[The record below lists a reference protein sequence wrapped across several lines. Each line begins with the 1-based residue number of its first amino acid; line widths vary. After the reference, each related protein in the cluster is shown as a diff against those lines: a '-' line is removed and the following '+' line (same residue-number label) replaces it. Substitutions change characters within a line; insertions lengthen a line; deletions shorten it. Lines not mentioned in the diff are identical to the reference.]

1 MTMKRHN
8 IITMKSRHILLVLA
22 MLLLCGAGQMNA
34 RTYSGSQKIFVS
46 IPDAWKTD
54 NPKFYVY
61 VWQSWD
67 SGSAWISLTQA
78 FGDLYVGT
86 VPDGYW
92 DRCLIARQ
100 NPAYTEPGWEDDKKW
115 GQSKDLVINEDYN
128 NYIHSFDYNTS
139 PTWGYINP
147 NYYHDG
153 SETIY
158 INLTP
163 SNWPGFN
170 NDFDVSSYVFVYY
183 DLPNPKRST
192 WVRASMLKNNLLQ
205 VNVPQGLWENLIVT
219 RQYSTTPAWDHLW
232 GINDTERENNK
243 SKIIPVYANQILH
256 NFKPSSNTNDAV
268 ENYKFVP
275 APNEEIPS
283 PTKESLWSATRED
296 IHVCESAIIHNDLF
310 TLTPLW
316 NSAKDNY
323 AKDETGAP
331 IWWIW
336 NHLTGQW
343 DYVTNNWS
351 QVDEVLEEGMFDA
364 NGDAYYFM
372 WTYDGRE
379 TYRRF
384 LHLQKTDC
392 TVDCS
397 ITSFEIAVSAVNVH
411 DSTYIVDGLV
421 AFTEAAG
428 DLIAQCGD
436 ITTTITS
443 PTSPATFTLTGLKA
457 DGADH
462 EIQVYFSSNA
472 SCSDSKTITAPLPT
486 TGLKEH
492 ASTIS
497 PYYTPAQATY
507 RHGQS
512 VVLTNN
518 AAATAAWD
526 WKNLQGITLK
536 SGVVGADNTY
546 TPATYGFDT
555 TIVVYYSEYN
565 PVETNIGNLMGNSS
579 YETLETDAWY
589 TATSE
594 YTYTDWWTASNSKS
608 NVYEYETSPGVKPYD
623 SKNKLW
629 GITDN
634 AYRFWRRYAN
644 LNAHQGSYYAVFDGD
659 DQQRIAW
666 QASTKE
672 HTNLKVLQG
681 TTYIFSFWVANI
693 NNFGELQTKD
703 TSNCAILQFKIRCKR
718 KDTGSWVE
726 AYLGDSTNMNKHEYR
741 DNLWHQNSATF
752 STLQTFGED
761 FDADSVIISV
771 VDKNNSGMR
780 IGNDFALDDISF
792 RAITT
797 ASRTVRAR
805 DKFEVRIVEPE
816 TSPVNMQVD
825 WLTKP
830 QCGKDTCTMRISFRY
845 PNITTHDIKL
855 TLEDLT
861 PEGYGTLVSNV
872 TLSKTPIAGNP
883 DSTDYI
889 GIFTSGS
896 FSGATMNSKVKADS
910 KAHNFRVKLTVKD
923 SHDVDHGGTITKSGS
938 APGIPSLSV
947 SSTTITPSAC
957 NTTTY
962 SVVITGIEY
971 TAFSGT
977 QLKCYVD
984 ENISSKRQTYD
995 ITYSTT
1001 PATITSTTIS
1011 GLPADGKSHTLY
1023 VTTGDSHDCD
1033 YSTTFTAPK
1042 GNTLTAFNASTIDT
1056 DCDATTYR
1064 LRAGWTV
1071 SKSAEVGSLYD
1082 VLVIQVG
1089 DATPQEIAITD
1100 ANASD
1105 GSVELPN
1112 DLIVGAAHPTITAYL
1127 KERGSSCAYTPSP
1140 TYSEPV
1146 VPNITIGSLTLK
1158 DTICNS
1164 ATYTA
1169 EWDVTYINQ
1178 RGTMKAW
1185 LDDDTEHLATI
1196 TGYSEN
1202 TTTAQHA
1209 IISFTDLI
1217 ADGSSHVLHVK
1228 CDGARSCERVT
1239 SPFKAPIRPVFT
1251 SATLSKTT
1259 PTFGETTYDVT
1270 IGANISNAKGKKL
1283 YIKSVDIVPA
1293 LSWDTTLTATDAA
1306 SVSHT
1311 FKNITTDN
1319 GVSHSFRIYFDE
1331 LKHCAE
1337 TLVYTS
1343 PDQREFQS
1351 LDVTNVSAVNCDG
1364 QYTFTFKAIA
1374 AEISGTLTITDNGTT
1389 VYSAAHNTTGSNP
1402 HTITATV
1409 TNLTA
1414 PATATEHIIRAQFA
1428 GQTYTRTDTIADY
1441 TAPVA
1446 PTIETLSETHGEK
1459 DCNGNITF
1467 RITIPFTNQS
1477 TDLVLLDENNA
1488 NIATIPAAEIIG
1500 QSGYTYD
1507 WTFGAD
1513 GVAHKVK
1520 AYFVGREDCE
1530 SPYLNL
1536 PAIAAASWHITI
1548 TDTDT
1553 LCDGQYR
1560 NHYHITW
1567 NDAVVGDFKFQGTAT
1582 GSSLRTIA
1590 KTEYEFDTISPYFPQ
1605 GNGNQTW
1612 AQAWFQEECKQDVKT
1627 NAVSVPVINSVA
1639 ATPTTPLFGVVT
1651 YNVTVSATYSNASGR
1666 SITIRST
1673 DLTPE
1678 QSWSGSVDASG
1689 SVSHTFENITTDN
1702 GVKHHFEVFFND
1714 FSSCRNT
1721 AEYTSPDQRE
1731 FQSLTVGT
1739 PSDVNC
1745 DGTFIIPF
1753 TITAAEISG
1762 TLSIKDGST
1771 TVYSATHDTRSP
1783 ASREINGITL
1793 PISAD
1798 GLSHTLHAEFVG
1810 QTYKQTDTDVTFTA
1824 PVTPTLGHNVL
1835 STPSVDCSGEV
1846 TQPIVFTYSNQTG
1859 NLVIEQPRGAGLTT
1873 VANGTLPTGSYTYH
1887 RTVPADGRKDTVIAY
1902 FSNRTAC
1909 KDTIVFTAPT
1919 AGMWSAAHHLSL
1931 PDCNGRYTDSLIVT
1945 WNEAKT
1951 GDLKVYNMSDTELK
1965 SKPHATLSDTIL
1977 FSDLIT
1983 YDGIGEQELCKI
1995 AFSGDLSCKTTIK
2008 VTPPVFRSITA
2019 THKGFSNVDCNGRV
2033 KDTID
2038 FVITNP
2044 TGDLVITKQNGVLLH
2059 NAATIGSTYRYV
2071 VDTIVPIGG
2080 GSMTLKYGL
2089 SEGLNCTKEYTVT
2102 LPDRPTI
2109 TSVTASSPSATML
2122 FCGETYSENITV
2134 QFLQGAG
2141 HRLYVEYTDDSDIKT
2156 AEVVPSPGETEAHIT
2171 LTGLKD
2177 IGGEV
2182 RIVKAYFE
2190 DYETCTP
2197 EHSASYTTPAKKS
2210 ITALTAVANSPACGE
2225 TMFIVS
2231 GTVTANVAGESIV
2244 VSDGNGHYT
2253 TVISTN
2259 GSTDYTIT
2267 GFTTSGSITAMFAD
2281 KTCSKTSPVGFTAP
2295 DLKPNPAI
2303 TLNPVASQCYPADE
2317 VAVGYSTTGTQIRY
2331 RVVQGAT
2338 EKQAETPVAVD
2349 GTNSFNINTNG
2360 WTAGTYTIHA
2370 EAVSDQGCVT
2380 TATPQSFTI
2389 NPQPMVSDLAVTSE
2403 CKGSLKAHIT
2413 FATTDATQYQ
2423 YIIVGKTAWS
2433 AKAAIP
2439 AAGFDIDISS
2449 YDAGTYTLKL
2459 VAHSAS
2465 CISDTATTTFEVYP
2479 KPELSFDAIADN
2491 CYPTAS
2497 VEVTYNHTNT
2507 KSFKYIVK
2515 KGSTTKQ
2522 GATEVTVDAD
2532 KRFTI
2537 NTADWEAGT
2546 YTITATATTE
2556 HNCTAETEPQTFTIL
2571 PKPEVKNLSVAG
2583 ECEGSTTA
2591 HATFAT
2597 TDATQYQYIIV
2608 GKTAWSAKAAIP
2620 AAGFD
2625 IDISSYDAGTY
2636 TLKLVAH
2643 SASCISDTATTTF
2656 EVYPKPELSFD
2667 AIADNCYPTASV
2679 EVTYNHT
2686 NTKSFKYI
2694 VKKGSTT
2701 KQGAT
2706 EVTVDA
2712 DKRFTIN
2719 TADWEAGTYTI
2730 TATATAEHNCTAETE
2745 PQTFT
2750 LKPEPTVDIVSIS
2763 NLCQG
2768 AGYINVNYTSS
2779 NATKLKFSVV
2789 GTAISGQG
2797 TAQSDGS
2804 ISIDVSSL
2812 AAGTYTLSLTA
2823 STEQCQSTAAT
2834 KTFVIYPIPAVTINQ
2849 PTPIHEGVSCLNVTL
2864 QLTDADTYDYRF
2876 IDKDGVTQLDAA
2888 NDIAATTTTIT
2899 LTTTTLEEGTYHLYV
2914 KPYSVTC
2921 KGIEKHVDIVVNNKP
2936 SIVFTRPDTVCVGTS
2951 AVTIAY
2957 GASSDADQLTYSIR
2971 RGTTTVV
2978 SEQTISLA
2986 ATPTSLTINTEGMAF
3001 GTYTLSGYVTSALG
3015 VKGDLSE
3022 VNFTLLAPPAVT
3034 ISQPMAYAGCEETYS
3049 ATISITLN
3057 NAAGRTIYATY
3068 TDDGN
3073 NHTSSVATTAG
3084 QTTAEITLLA
3094 LKDKGLSGHMV
3105 NVYAAGFE
3113 DCGVNATYDEPLI
3126 NAITPNFSVNVS
3138 PAACGDPAYTLSGTV
3153 SYNSVK
3159 GNLIVKYDDTHLTTI
3174 TSPAAGASNF
3184 IIENMTA
3191 VGTDMVLTAYFSDAV
3206 GCAVQ
3211 SAAFS
3216 SPTVPTMTTGT
3227 VSIQDTLC
3235 GEGSYTLVVPVTYTY
3250 QHGKMHVWVDEDSK
3264 QEVTATTG
3272 FAPSSDGY
3280 LADHETPRTT
3290 SVVIGGLKGD
3300 GKVHT
3305 LNIEF
3310 TGSGACSMTGIGG
3323 VNYVAPLLPVINGI
3337 SVATTKPTA
3346 DNLTYSATVSVD
3358 YTNYSDDLSNG
3369 ELTIRSTDLGAGQ
3382 LSYSE
3387 SVTGIG
3393 TLVHTF
3399 TGIAVEDGK
3408 TLHFEAF
3415 FNKRSQC
3422 RDTIAYRT
3430 SGTWSYSRSHSVP
3443 DCDGLYSDTL
3453 RFTWDDNML
3462 GDFTLN
3468 GNAGALTPNVS
3479 IAHADKSYT
3488 YIVSGLNTADNGH
3501 SLCTVSFSGVAGSDS
3516 LIEQVA
3522 PTLPVMTITHERQGE
3537 VTQDGKY
3544 SVILHFSLSGQSGD
3558 LVVTG
3563 PDGSTR
3569 TITDV
3574 GTSADMTFSGLTANG
3589 QQQTFTAS
3597 LTKGWNCEKTYSI
3610 DAPPFEEIVFATRQ
3624 FADMRCRDEE
3634 YTMQLYVKTRN
3645 AQEDIII
3652 SADGTVLSRIA
3663 VSHPYSGTKFFR
3675 HNITRPYVE
3684 GGKDSIAVYFAS
3696 YPSYITSLVYDMP
3709 ERPAC
3714 DEMFDTICA
3723 GEHYAAHAISFTTPA
3738 VACDIDTLSA
3748 DTNIHI
3754 HVVEAPV
3761 ITLSTTDVVC
3771 DSATSLT
3778 VPYTLVG
3785 EADYY
3790 TVVIGEHSVTVN
3802 GLLSANGEIAL
3813 PLPTGIAA
3821 GRYKAQ
3827 LTFGL
3832 SSVSC
3837 STNASIDFEVA
3848 ASGLLYSKWSDVL
3861 FVADRDSVFSSY
3873 RWYENGTLLAGE
3885 TNQRL
3890 YRAGGL
3896 SGTYYCE
3903 ITTRDGFTFLT
3914 CETAFADVPRSA
3926 DRQQNV
3932 TPSVV
3937 GRGMPMQVMRNNS
3950 SDAVIRLYSATGQL
3964 MQTINSAE
3972 ENVQIDAPV
3981 SVGLFIITIEDKQS
3995 TWQQKIIVK

>member
-1 MTMKRHN
+1 MKK
-8 IITMKSRHILLVLA
+8 IYTLLLVL
-22 MLLLCGAGQMNA
+22 LVSLGTYA
-34 RTYSGSQKIFVS
+34 RYF
-46 IPDAWKTD
+46 
-54 NPKFYVY
+54 
-61 VWQSWD
+61 
-67 SGSAWISLTQA
+67 
-78 FGDLYVGT
+78 
-86 VPDGYW
+86 
-92 DRCLIARQ
+92 
-100 NPAYTEPGWEDDKKW
+100 
-115 GQSKDLVINEDYN
+115 
-128 NYIHSFDYNTS
+128 
-139 PTWGYINP
+139 
-147 NYYHDG
+147 
-153 SETIY
+153 ETGEKIY
-158 INLTP
+158 INGTP
-163 SNWPGFN
+163 SSLSDWDPKWKDNCDLWCQLIN
-170 NDFDVSSYVFVYY
+170 SETSDDYWIQVSGWYTPTVYY
-183 DLPNPKRST
+183 
-192 WVRASMLKNNLLQ
+192 
-205 VNVPQGLWENLIVT
+205 I
-219 RQYSTTPAWDHLW
+219 
-232 GINDTERENNK
+232 
-243 SKIIPVYANQILH
+243 
-256 NFKPSSNTNDAV
+256 
-268 ENYKFVP
+268 
-275 APNEEIPS
+275 EIPS
-283 PTKESLWSATRED
+283 GAAGEWDKIKLARYAPGATPFNGGTKYNETGD
-296 IHVCESAIIHNDLF
+296 IEFGIHN
-310 TLTPLW
+310 
-316 NSAKDNY
+316 KNY
-323 AKDETGAP
+323 IENFGYGTDWK
-331 IWWIW
+331 
-336 NHLTGQW
+336 
-343 DYVTNNWS
+343 
-351 QVDEVLEEGMFDA
+351 DA
-364 NGDAYYFM
+364 NWKVVAPTPSGNPDPEAGIWSMPYE
-372 WTYDGRE
+372 DE
-379 TYRRF
+379 
-384 LHLQKTDC
+384 QIC
-392 TVDCS
+392 T
-397 ITSFEIAVSAVNVH
+397 SA
-411 DSTYIVDGLV
+411 
-421 AFTEAAG
+421 A
-428 DLIAQCGD
+428 
-436 ITTTITS
+436 
-443 PTSPATFTLTGLKA
+443 
-457 DGADH
+457 
-462 EIQVYFSSNA
+462 
-472 SCSDSKTITAPLPT
+472 
-486 TGLKEH
+486 
-492 ASTIS
+492 
-497 PYYTPAQATY
+497 
-507 RHGQS
+507 
-512 VVLTNN
+512 
-518 AAATAAWD
+518 
-526 WKNLQGITLK
+526 
-536 SGVVGADNTY
+536 
-546 TPATYGFDT
+546 
-555 TIVVYYSEYN
+555 
-565 PVETNIGNLMGNSS
+565 
-579 YETLETDAWY
+579 
-589 TATSE
+589 
-594 YTYTDWWTASNSKS
+594 
-608 NVYEYETSPGVKPYD
+608 
-623 SKNKLW
+623 
-629 GITDN
+629 
-634 AYRFWRRYAN
+634 
-644 LNAHQGSYYAVFDGD
+644 
-659 DQQRIAW
+659 
-666 QASTKE
+666 
-672 HTNLKVLQG
+672 G
-681 TTYIFSFWVANI
+681 TTYILAPKNYDYANSYCHAWFKYHSDGDYWERIWGLDFRDEEGKMDNNTTLGDAGSDTYYFYQAAKPSKCRLLRIRLNQDCSPGAEGACAITSFSAVASDANVTDKTSAVDGLIAFDDKLGAGDLMIWCDDVDTVIIPNEDIDSIPVKFKLTGFDASTAQDYTLQAQFLTRTGCSETCIVHVAPPSAEVTEHLPAIIKFTGESVTLTPDNQSSSNFLWTNTANSDAFTAIRNHTFTGPSEQKDISYVFLATNQPEIGEPNLLSATGSFEAEPTFYSYYDYWGADLTDYYSTNEGASGGFARSRNSHTFSSTYNEVTSHEGNYFGLFDSKSNTTEDQPAWQVSGLSVQAGVSYLFSFWVANI
-693 NNFGELQTKD
+693 NNFGEMNNGA
-703 TSNCAILQFKIRCKR
+703 SLQFQISYNG
-718 KDTGSWVE
+718 GSSFSS
-726 AYLGDSTNMNKHEYR
+726 LGGLSPINLADYR
-741 DNLWHQNSATF
+741 DNRWHGVSAIETPTV
-752 STLQTFGED
+752 S
-761 FDADSVIISV
+761 SSSV
-771 VDKNNSGMR
+771 VLRVINLNKSGQNR
-780 IGNDFALDDISF
+780 GNDFALDDIRF
-792 RAITT
+792 EAITSRSSNVAGYETFTVKYLKCVIDTVIFTPKQPDCNALT
-797 ASRTVRAR
+797 A
-805 DKFEVRIVEPE
+805 D
-816 TSPVNMQVD
+816 VD
-825 WLTKP
+825 YTINFKNKRGKLYIYEGLTKLAEVTIP
-830 QCGKDTCTMRISFRY
+830 GDTLTTTSYSGTLTGRQADGAEHELTYYFDDGSLRTDAPCTY
-845 PNITTHDIKL
+845 KYTAYK
-855 TLEDLT
+855 T
-861 PEGYGTLVSNV
+861 PEISIKRLTWGSPTCDVPTTTLTAEVYYTNQNGTLSASVNDGGTV
-872 TLSKTPIAGNP
+872 P
-883 DSTDYI
+883 STTYNI
-889 GIFTSGS
+889 E
-896 FSGATMNSKVKADS
+896 KQK
-910 KAHNFRVKLTVKD
+910 KD
-923 SHDVDHGGTITKSGS
+923 SVIIV
-938 APGIPSLSV
+938 IP
-947 SSTTITPSAC
+947 
-957 NTTTY
+957 
-962 SVVITGIEY
+962 
-971 TAFSGT
+971 
-977 QLKCYVD
+977 
-984 ENISSKRQTYD
+984 D
-995 ITYSTT
+995 I
-1001 PATITSTTIS
+1001 
-1011 GLPADGKSHTLY
+1011 PADGKTGHTVNVSFSGSHGCSIADYVISAAAPYSPQISSTTAEIQSYACDDDNYKVKITVNFTNGQGHNLIITDEAGHSQTL
-1023 VTTGDSHDCD
+1023 TTAIGATTASHIFTMPWETPASVHSFKAYFVGAESCKELPSHKASYTSPVQGKWSYTRHAGKPDCD
-1033 YSTTFTAPK
+1033 SLYTDSLFFTWDDYAAGNLIVKNTSGTTIKTISKHNDTLLISSLHARNNGSPLCRVYFEGRPACDSVIPQDAPVVPTMTISHAQQGIVSCDGKYSVKLHFDITNPVGDLIVTPPVGEAQTVSSVGTSADVTFTGLTANGIAQTFTARLTEGWDCTK
-1042 GNTLTAFNASTIDT
+1042 SYSLTA
-1056 DCDATTYR
+1056 
-1064 LRAGWTV
+1064 
-1071 SKSAEVGSLYD
+1071 
-1082 VLVIQVG
+1082 
-1089 DATPQEIAITD
+1089 
-1100 ANASD
+1100 
-1105 GSVELPN
+1105 
-1112 DLIVGAAHPTITAYL
+1112 AAYPTI
-1127 KERGSSCAYTPSP
+1127 G
-1140 TYSEPV
+1140 
-1146 VPNITIGSLTLK
+1146 
-1158 DTICNS
+1158 
-1164 ATYTA
+1164 
-1169 EWDVTYINQ
+1169 
-1178 RGTMKAW
+1178 
-1185 LDDDTEHLATI
+1185 
-1196 TGYSEN
+1196 
-1202 TTTAQHA
+1202 
-1209 IISFTDLI
+1209 
-1217 ADGSSHVLHVK
+1217 
-1228 CDGARSCERVT
+1228 
-1239 SPFKAPIRPVFT
+1239 
-1251 SATLSKTT
+1251 
-1259 PTFGETTYDVT
+1259 
-1270 IGANISNAKGKKL
+1270 
-1283 YIKSVDIVPA
+1283 
-1293 LSWDTTLTATDAA
+1293 
-1306 SVSHT
+1306 
-1311 FKNITTDN
+1311 
-1319 GVSHSFRIYFDE
+1319 
-1331 LKHCAE
+1331 
-1337 TLVYTS
+1337 
-1343 PDQREFQS
+1343 
-1351 LDVTNVSAVNCDG
+1351 
-1364 QYTFTFKAIA
+1364 
-1374 AEISGTLTITDNGTT
+1374 
-1389 VYSAAHNTTGSNP
+1389 
-1402 HTITATV
+1402 
-1409 TNLTA
+1409 
-1414 PATATEHIIRAQFA
+1414 
-1428 GQTYTRTDTIADY
+1428 
-1441 TAPVA
+1441 
-1446 PTIETLSETHGEK
+1446 TLSETHGDA
-1459 DCNGNITF
+1459 DCNGVITF
-1467 RITIPFTNQS
+1467 HITVPFTNQS
-1477 TDLVLLDENNA
+1477 SNLILIDESDNE
-1488 NIATIPAAEIIG
+1488 IAAIPAASIIG
-1500 QSGYTYD
+1500 NTSYTYD
-1507 WTFGAD
+1507 WSFSAD
-1513 GVAHKVK
+1513 GVAHKVR
-1520 AYFVGREDCE
+1520 AYFVGREDCKTE
-1530 SPYLNL
+1530 YLNL
-1536 PAIAAASWHITI
+1536 PSITPAAWSITI
-1548 TDTDT
+1548 TGTDT
-1553 LCDGQYR
+1553 LCDGRYR
-1560 NHYHITW
+1560 NHYHIEW
-1567 NDAVVGDFKFQGTAT
+1567 NDAVDGNLKFQGTAA
-1582 GSSLRTIA
+1582 GSPLRTVDKSIH
-1590 KTEYEFDTISPYFPQ
+1590 EFDTISPYFPQ
-1605 GNGNQTW
+1605 ADGNKTW

-1673 DLTPE
+1673 DLTPTL
-1678 QSWSGSVDASG
+1678 SWSGSVDASG

-1731 FQSLTVGT
+1731 FRSLTVGT

-1783 ASREINGITL
+1783 ASNTITAATL

-1798 GLSHTLHAEFVG
+1798 GLTHTLQAEFVG
-1810 QTYKQTDTDVTFTA
+1810 QTYKATDTNETFTA
-1824 PVTPTLGHNVL
+1824 PTAPTIGHNAL
-1835 STPSVDCSGEV
+1835 FAPTIDCSGEV
-1846 TQPIVFTYSNQTG
+1846 TQPIEFTYSNQTG
-1859 NLVIEQPRGAGLTT
+1859 NLIIEQPRGAGLTT

-1902 FSNRTAC
+1902 FSNRTDC

-1919 AGMWSAAHHLSL
+1919 AGTWSAAHHLSP

-2156 AEVVPSPGETEAHIT
+2156 AEVVPSPGETEALIT

-2177 IGGEV
+2177 IGGEE

-2225 TMFIVS
+2225 TMFSVT
-2231 GTVTANVAGESIV
+2231 GMVTANVAGESIII
-2244 VSDGNGHYT
+2244 SDGNGHST
-2253 TVISTN
+2253 TVTSAV
-2259 GSTDYTIT
+2259 GSVSYTI
-2267 GFTTSGSITAMFAD
+2267 SGLNADGSVTAMFAGKD
-2281 KTCSKTSPVGFTAP
+2281 CSVTGPVPFA
-2295 DLKPNPAI
+2295 KPAYKPYPTI
-2303 TLNPVASQCYPADE
+2303 SLNSISSSCYPTDE
-2317 VAVGYSTTGTQIRY
+2317 VNVGYSTDGVEIHYT
-2331 RVVQGAT
+2331 VKQGET
-2338 EKQAETPVAVD
+2338 VKQAATTVAVNTD
-2349 GTNSFNINTNG
+2349 NSFNINTKG

-2389 NPQPMVSDLAVTSE
+2389 NPQPKVSDLAVTSE
-2403 CKGSLKAHIT
+2403 CKGSLKAHITFATTDATQYQYIIVGKTAWSEKAAIPAAGFDIDISSYDAGTYTLKLVAHSASCVSDTATTTFEVYPKPTLSFEAISDNCYPTTSVEVTYNHTNTKSFTYIVTKGSTTKQGTTEVTVDADKRFTINTEGWKAGTYTITATATSEHNCTAETEPHIFTILPKPEVKDLSVASECEGLTTAHVT

-2465 CISDTATTTFEVYP
+2465 CVSDTATTTFEVYP
-2479 KPELSFDAIADN
+2479 KPTLSFEAISDN
-2491 CYPTAS
+2491 CYPTTS

-2507 KSFKYIVK
+2507 KSFTYIVT

-2522 GATEVTVDAD
+2522 GT
-2532 KRFTI
+2532 
-2537 NTADWEAGT
+2537 
-2546 YTITATATTE
+2546 
-2556 HNCTAETEPQTFTIL
+2556 
-2571 PKPEVKNLSVAG
+2571 
-2583 ECEGSTTA
+2583 
-2591 HATFAT
+2591 
-2597 TDATQYQYIIV
+2597 
-2608 GKTAWSAKAAIP
+2608 
-2620 AAGFD
+2620 
-2625 IDISSYDAGTY
+2625 
-2636 TLKLVAH
+2636 
-2643 SASCISDTATTTF
+2643 
-2656 EVYPKPELSFD
+2656 
-2667 AIADNCYPTASV
+2667 
-2679 EVTYNHT
+2679 
-2686 NTKSFKYI
+2686 
-2694 VKKGSTT
+2694 
-2701 KQGAT
+2701 T

-2750 LKPEPTVDIVSIS
+2750 LMPEPTVGIVSIS

-2834 KTFVIYPIPAVTINQ
+2834 KTFVIYPIPAVTIDQ
-2849 PTPIHEGVSCLNVTL
+2849 PTPIHEGVSSLNVTL
-2864 QLTDADTYDYRF
+2864 QLTDADNYDYRF

-2888 NDIAATTTTIT
+2888 NDVAATTTTIT
-2899 LTTTTLEEGTYHLYV
+2899 LTTGTLGEGTYHLYV
-2914 KPYSVTC
+2914 KPTSSTC
-2921 KGIEKHVDIVVNNKP
+2921 SGIEKEVDVVVNNKP
-2936 SIVFTRPDTVCVGTS
+2936 SIVFTQPDTVCVGTA
-2951 AVTIAY
+2951 AVNIPYAV
-2957 GASSDADQLTYSIR
+2957 SSDASQLTYSIR
-2971 RGTTTVV
+2971 QGANTVV
-2978 SEQTISLA
+2978 DETTISLA
-2986 ATPTSLTINTEGMAF
+2986 DHSSPLSINTAEWSY
-3001 GTYTLSGYVTSALG
+3001 GTYTLSGYVTSNLN
-3015 VKGDLSE
+3015 VQGDIAEES
-3022 VNFTLLAPPAVT
+3022 FTLLASPAVA
-3034 ISQPMAYAGCEETYS
+3034 ISQPLAYVGCEDSYD
-3049 ATISITLN
+3049 ATINVTLYN
-3057 NAAGRTIYATY
+3057 TAGRTIYAVY
-3068 TDDGN
+3068 TDAGN
-3073 NHTSSVATTAG
+3073 SHTASVATTAG
-3084 QTTAEITLLA
+3084 QTSAVITLTGLQ
-3094 LKDKGLSGHMV
+3094 DKGHGEHAV
-3105 NVYAAGFE
+3105 KVYAGGFE
-3113 DCGVNATYDEPLI
+3113 PCSVNSAYDEPLI

-3174 TSPAAGASNF
+3174 TSPAAGASDF

-3235 GEGSYTLVVPVTYTY
+3235 GDGSYTLVVPVTYTY

-3272 FAPSSDGY
+3272 FAPLSDGY
-3280 LADHETPRTT
+3280 LADQETPRTT
-3290 SVVIGGLKGD
+3290 SVVISGLKGD

-3310 TGSGACSMTGIGG
+3310 TGNGACSMTGTGG

-3358 YTNYSDDLSNG
+3358 YTNYSDDLSNS

-3563 PDGSTR
+3563 PDGSTQ
-3569 TITDV
+3569 TITDA

-3597 LTKGWNCEKTYSI
+3597 LTKGWNCEKSYQI

-3821 GRYKAQ
+3821 GGYTAQ

-3937 GRGMPMQVMRNNS
+3937 GRGMPMQVMRDNN